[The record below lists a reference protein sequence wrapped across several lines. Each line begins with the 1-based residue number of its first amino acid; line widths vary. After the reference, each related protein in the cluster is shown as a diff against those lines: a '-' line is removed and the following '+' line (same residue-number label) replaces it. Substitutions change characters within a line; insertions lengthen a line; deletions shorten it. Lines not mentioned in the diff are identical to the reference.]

1 MAFKEHIENAWNV
14 YKKNFLTIIGA
25 QMIAITIVLGLLLF
39 VIGGMALSASPFVA
53 EDGTLSEEYAFQI
66 ITSPYFILAGIL
78 FIITTLVAIVLRAG
92 LVGIYMDA
100 LGKKNVKIDTMFAV
114 AKEKYKT
121 VIGAQLFAVAILL
134 VGGAL
139 LFFPTLYVLAGNM
152 AMLDTVVTI
161 EVIIFSLFALLF
173 SLINQAV
180 VVGGEKA
187 IDAVRKSYAVVRGN
201 YIQFLALVL
210 VFFAADFAISY
221 IPMVWIVISLL
232 FIQPVSA
239 LAYTSFYMECAKATK
254 KKKKH

>member
-1 MAFKEHIENAWNV
+1 MAIKEHIENAWNA
-14 YKKNFLTIIGA
+14 YRNNFLTIIGA
-25 QMIAITIVLGLLLF
+25 QMIAITIVLGLMMF
-39 VIGGMALSASPFVA
+39 VVGGMALSARPFVDA
-53 EDGTLSEEYAFQI
+53 EGIISEEYAPQI
-66 ITSPYFILAGIL
+66 MASPYFILSGLL
-78 FIITTLVAIVLRAG
+78 FIIVILVALVLRAG
-92 LVGIYMDA
+92 LIGVYMDA

-121 VIGAQLFAVAILL
+121 VIGAQLFVVAILL
-134 VGGAL
+134 MSGAV
-139 LFFPTLYVLAGNM
+139 LFFPTLYVLAGNL
-152 AMLDTVVTI
+152 ALLDIVITL

-210 VFFAADFAISY
+210 VFFAVDFAISY
-221 IPMVWIVISLL
+221 IPVIWIVISLL

-239 LAYTSFYMECAKATK
+239 LAYTSFYIERAKATK